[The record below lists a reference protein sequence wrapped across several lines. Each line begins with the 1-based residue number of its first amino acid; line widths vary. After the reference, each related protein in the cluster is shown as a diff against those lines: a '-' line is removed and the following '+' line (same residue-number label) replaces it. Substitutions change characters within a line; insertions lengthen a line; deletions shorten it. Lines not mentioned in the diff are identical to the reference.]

1 MVTKNDITGDEIKS
15 RSNSDKYADGWEAI
29 FGTEDMNEI
38 FEVPIGEDTRPRDR
52 TKQGISPSCTIEN
65 WVDGRKV

>member
-15 RSNSDKYADGWEAI
+15 KPNSDKYSDGWDAL
-29 FGTEDMNEI
+29 FSSADMNEI

-52 TKQGISPSCTIEN
+52 IKQGISPHCIIEN
-65 WVDGRKV
+65 INAEDLK

>member
-38 FEVPIGEDTRPRDR
+38 FEVPIGEDTLMEVHANEGQ
-52 TKQGISPSCTIEN
+52 TESCSKL
-65 WVDGRKV
+65 V